1 MTERKLQYRSR
12 LIKIGVLTF
21 IVGIILF
28 FPARVA
34 YQWFAPAE
42 LSLSGISGSVWSGRA
57 REGDANGIYLRD
69 LQWHIR
75 PFDFVTLK
83 LGFAVSTMLA
93 SGFIEGNI
101 AIGVT
106 GSIVAR
112 DISASVPLR
121 TLQTSLGMPGL
132 QGSLSAQFDVLKL
145 EAGLPVTADGV
156 LEVSNLIAPL
166 IDRNSIGGYKAE
178 FVTQESG
185 VFASVEDT
193 DGVVDLAGSLQVS
206 ADLSY
211 LFIAQLGVKPE
222 TPANLRQ
229 QMQFLGS
236 VNDRGQHELR
246 IEGQL

>member
-1 MTERKLQYRSR
+1 MQYPTR

-34 YQWFAPAE
+34 YQWFAPAS
-42 LSLSGISGSVWSGRA
+42 LSLNGISGSVWSGRA
-57 REGDANGIYLRD
+57 REGDVSGVYLRN

-75 PFDFVTLK
+75 PLDLVTLK

-93 SGFIEGNI
+93 SGFIEGDI

-121 TLQTSLGMPGL
+121 ALQTALGMQGL

-145 EAGLPVTADGV
+145 EAGLPVAIDGV
-156 LEVSNLIAPL
+156 LEVSDLIAPL

-178 FVTQESG
+178 FVTQDSG

-193 DGVVDLAGSLQVS
+193 DGVVDLAGSLHVS
-206 ADLSY
+206 ADRSY
-211 LFIAQLGVKPE
+211 VFIAQLGVKPE

-236 VNDRGQHELR
+236 ANDRGQHELR

>member
-1 MTERKLQYRSR
+1 MQYRSH

-42 LSLSGISGSVWSGRA
+42 LSLSGISGSVWNGRA
-57 REGDANGIYLRD
+57 REGDANGVYLRN

-75 PFDFVTLK
+75 PLDFATLK
-83 LGFAVSTMLA
+83 LGFAVSTTLA
-93 SGFIEGNI
+93 SGFIEGDI

-112 DISASVPLR
+112 NISASIPLR
-121 TLQTSLGMPGL
+121 TLQASIGMPGL

-193 DGVVDLAGSLQVS
+193 DGVVDLAGSLRVS
-206 ADLSY
+206 SDRSY
-211 LFIAQLGVKPE
+211 LFISQLAVKPE

>member
-1 MTERKLQYRSR
+1 MQYRSR

-21 IVGIILF
+21 IVGIILY

-75 PFDFVTLK
+75 PLDFMTLK

-93 SGFIEGNI
+93 SGFIEANI
-101 AIGVT
+101 AIGAT

-132 QGSLSAQFDVLKL
+132 QGSLSAQFDVFKL
-145 EAGLPVTADGV
+145 EAGLPVIADGV

-166 IDRNSIGGYKAE
+166 IDRNSVGGYKAE
-178 FVTQESG
+178 FVTQETEI
-185 VFASVEDT
+185 FASVEDT
-193 DGVVDLAGSLQVS
+193 DGVVDLAGSLRVS
-206 ADLSY
+206 EDGSY
-211 LFIAQLGVKPE
+211 LFIAQIGVKPE

>member
-1 MTERKLQYRSR
+1 MQFPTR

-34 YQWFAPAE
+34 YQWFAPAS

-57 REGDANGIYLRD
+57 REGDAGGVYLRD

-75 PFDFVTLK
+75 PLDLVTLK

-93 SGFIEGNI
+93 SGFIEGDI

-121 TLQTSLGMPGL
+121 ALQTALGMQGL

-145 EAGLPVTADGV
+145 EAGLPVAIDGM
-156 LEVSNLIAPL
+156 LEVSDLIAPL

-206 ADLSY
+206 ADRSY
-211 LFIAQLGVKPE
+211 LFIALLGVKPE

-236 VNDRGQHELR
+236 ANDRGQHELR

>member
-1 MTERKLQYRSR
+1 MQYRSR

-75 PFDFVTLK
+75 PLDFVTLK

-93 SGFIEGNI
+93 SGFVEGDL

-156 LEVSNLIAPL
+156 LEVSDLIAPL

-178 FVTQESG
+178 FVNQESG

-193 DGVVDLAGSLQVS
+193 DGVVDLAGSLHVS
-206 ADLSY
+206 ADRSY

>member
-1 MTERKLQYRSR
+1 VTERKLQYRSR

-75 PFDFVTLK
+75 PLDFVTLK

-166 IDRNSIGGYKAE
+166 IDRNSITKRSLLPRNPEYSQVLKIPTAWLTWLAVCTYQQIA
-178 FVTQESG
+178 VTCS
-185 VFASVEDT
+185 
-193 DGVVDLAGSLQVS
+193 
-206 ADLSY
+206 
-211 LFIAQLGVKPE
+211 
-222 TPANLRQ
+222 
-229 QMQFLGS
+229 
-236 VNDRGQHELR
+236 
-246 IEGQL
+246 

>member
-1 MTERKLQYRSR
+1 LQYRSR

-75 PFDFVTLK
+75 PLDFVTLK

-121 TLQTSLGMPGL
+121 ALQTALGMQGL
-132 QGSLSAQFDVLKL
+132 QGSLSAQIDVLKL
-145 EAGLPVTADGV
+145 EAGLPVAIDGV
-156 LEVSNLIAPL
+156 LEVSDLIAPL

-206 ADLSY
+206 ADRSY
-211 LFIAQLGVKPE
+211 LFIALLGVKPE

-236 VNDRGQHELR
+236 ANDRGQHELR

>member
-1 MTERKLQYRSR
+1 MQFPTR

-34 YQWFAPAE
+34 YQWFAPAS

-57 REGDANGIYLRD
+57 REGDASGVYLRD
-69 LQWHIR
+69 LKWHIR
-75 PFDFVTLK
+75 PLDFVTLK

-93 SGFIEGNI
+93 SGFIEGDI

-121 TLQTSLGMPGL
+121 ALQTTLGMQGL

-145 EAGLPVTADGV
+145 KAGLPVAVDGV
-156 LEVSNLIAPL
+156 LEVSDLIAPL
-166 IDRNSIGGYKAE
+166 IDRSSIGGYKAE

-206 ADLSY
+206 ADRSY
-211 LFIAQLGVKPE
+211 LFVALLGVKPE

-236 VNDRGQHELR
+236 ANDRGQHEFR

>member
-1 MTERKLQYRSR
+1 MQYRTR

-21 IVGIILF
+21 IVGIILL

-34 YQWFAPAE
+34 YQWFAPAS

-57 REGDANGIYLRD
+57 REGDANGVYLRN

-75 PFDFVTLK
+75 PLDFVTLK

-93 SGFIEGNI
+93 SGFIEGDV

-185 VFASVEDT
+185 VFASIEDT
-193 DGVVDLAGSLQVS
+193 DGVVDLAGSLHVS
-206 ADLSY
+206 ADGSY
-211 LFIAQLGVKPE
+211 LFIALLGVKPD